1 MENIF
6 RNNSWKIESD
16 TLSQKKLELSDTQK
30 NFFINKTQI
39 TYLNNIFFDES
50 VRIDIKLNGY
60 MTVMINDTP
69 YKLLTKDMENQCLLI
84 NNWSIQCDSN
94 IINIP
99 KDTNSSLK
107 LIIEPNTVID
117 KFTIVQDLL
126 INNCNPNN

>member
-50 VRIDIKLNGY
+50 VRIDIKLNGN

-69 YKLLTKDMENQCLLI
+69 YKLLTKDMENKCLLI